1 MNRILLAAAAGA
13 LLACGACS
21 PAGELKIKISN
32 DSDRD
37 RTAEIVGID
46 ARALPAD
53 NGCGWI
59 ILDDAGN
66 SLRGQLTYDSTLI
79 FQADCPAGSSVTYT
93 IRVSDDKA
101 KQFKQLEPLE
111 PLACGRVYPERA
123 DDLAWENELQGFRIY
138 GPTTQRR
145 GERAFGYDIFF
156 KHRNDSPV
164 LKRLYGPETDPANW
178 RKVDSL
184 RAIDPAMADAFRD
197 SFSYHI
203 DHGLGMDCYAVGPTL
218 GDGLAAPFA
227 ADSTLNFP
235 WCYESVEILDNG
247 PLRFTARL
255 DFAPRAI
262 GADSL
267 VTEHRIISLDAG
279 SRLNRCLVWYDG
291 LTAPQTVIAAGFP
304 RRDDAPATLAD
315 GFIACSDPTQG
326 SDNGRALLGVLRPE
340 GFDSTFEAAG
350 HILATTAIAPAD
362 TLRYYWGFAWDR
374 EDISSPGQWNEYLEN
389 FVLAAKNPLTVKY

>member
-1 MNRILLAAAAGA
+1 MNKILLAAAAGT
-13 LLACGACS
+13 LLACGACTPS
-21 PAGELKIKISN
+21 GEIKIKISN
-32 DSDRD
+32 PSDID
-37 RTAEIVGID
+37 RSAEIVEID
-46 ARALPAD
+46 ARVLPAD
-53 NGCGWI
+53 NGCGWT
-59 ILDDAGN
+59 ILDSDGN
-66 SLRGQLTYDSTLI
+66 SLRGQLTHDSLLI
-79 FQADCPAGSSVTYT
+79 FRADCPAGASTVYT
-93 IRVSDDKA
+93 IRANGTAADA
-101 KQFKQLEPLE
+101 AEPAE
-111 PLACGRVYPERA
+111 HLACGRVYPERA

-145 GERAFGYDIFF
+145 GERAYGYDIFF

-164 LKRLYGPETDPANW
+164 LERLYGPETDAANW

-218 GDGLAAPFA
+218 GDGLAAPLA
-227 ADSTLNFP
+227 ADSTLCFP
-235 WCYESVEILDNG
+235 WCYESVEVLDNG

-267 VTEHRIISLDAG
+267 VAEHRIISLDAG

-304 RRDDAPATLAD
+304 RRDDAPA
-315 GFIACSDPTQG
+315 GFTDCFITGSDPTQG
-326 SDNGRALLGVLRPE
+326 PDNGRALLAVLRPD
-340 GFDSTFEAAG
+340 GFDCSFEAAG
-350 HILATTAIAPAD
+350 HVLATKSIAPAD
-362 TLRYYWGFAWDR
+362 TLSYYWGFAWDR
-374 EDISSPGQWNEYLEN
+374 EDIATPEQWQQYLSD
-389 FVLAAKNPLTVKY
+389 FAAAKKQPLEVEVF